1 MGNKAAMGASP
12 PFCNCSAY
20 NNSTMMPERDRR
32 ITRDRRRIRTVRK
45 AVFPAA
51 GLGTRF
57 LPATKAQP
65 KEMLPLVDKPI
76 IQYGVEEAMAAG
88 CDQIII
94 ITGRGKSAIEDHFDV
109 SYELEKMLEEKGKHD
124 LLKIVRQI
132 SDMIY
137 VSYVRQKEALGLG
150 HAILTA
156 RELVG
161 HEPFAAL
168 LADDVI
174 DAKVPV
180 MKQLM
185 DVFNEKQ
192 QSVIAIQP
200 IEGPAISSYGVIKG
214 KEVAGSGGK
223 LYEVLDLVEKPKL
236 ADAPSNLAVIGRYV
250 LTPTVFE
257 TLSEI
262 KPGAG
267 GELQLT
273 DGLRALLQREKMY
286 ACVYEGRRHDTG
298 DKLGFLK
305 ATVEFAL
312 KREDLGGP
320 FREYLKGLKLW

>member
-1 MGNKAAMGASP
+1 
-12 PFCNCSAY
+12 
-20 NNSTMMPERDRR
+20 MMPLPERRSGAERR
-32 ITRDRRRIRTVRK
+32 QVRTVRK

-76 IQYGVEEAMAAG
+76 IQYGVEEALAAG

-94 ITGRGKSAIEDHFDV
+94 ITGRGKSAIEDHFDT
-109 SYELEKMLEEKGKHD
+109 SYELEKILEEKGKTD
-124 LLKIVRQI
+124 LLKVVRQI

-161 HEPFAAL
+161 DEPFAAL

-180 MKQLM
+180 LKQLIE
-185 DVFNEKQ
+185 VFKEKQ

-200 IEGPAISSYGVIKG
+200 IEGAAISSYGVIRG

-223 LYEVLDLVEKPKL
+223 LFEVLDLVEKPKL
-236 ADAPSNLAVIGRYV
+236 EDAPSNLAVIGRYI

-257 TLSEI
+257 TLADI

-273 DGLRALLQREKMY
+273 DGLRALLKREKMF

-312 KREDLGGP
+312 KRDDLGGA
-320 FREYLKGLKLW
+320 FREYLKGLKF